1 MYLTIEETAAYLS
14 IDESIVRAYVLQGKI
29 RAVYDGENYLINKE
43 QFTTYFEQVEKY
55 RKLIQAYLDEP
66 IPEDIDVKDED

>member
-1 MYLTIEETAAYLS
+1 M
-14 IDESIVRAYVLQGKI
+14 DESIVRAYVLQGKI

-55 RKLIQAYLDEP
+55 KKLIQAYLEEP

>member
-1 MYLTIEETAAYLS
+1 MYLTIKETAAYLS

-29 RAVYDGENYLINKE
+29 RTIYDGENDLINTD
-43 QFTTYFEQVEKY
+43 QFTTYFDQVEKY
-55 RKLIQAYLDEP
+55 RKLVQAYLDEP